1 MHPNTIVPL
10 SLLSDAWET
19 GTLLLVGLCVLV
31 YNDLAR
37 TKKPQMKIKSPNPFH
52 FRFKDNLLNV
62 WLGHPDEIE
71 SEFVLALDKEYL
83 PQFIAILR
91 KAQDT

>member
-1 MHPNTIVPL
+1 MT
-10 SLLSDAWET
+10 T
-19 GTLLLVGLCVLV
+19 
-31 YNDLAR
+31 
-37 TKKPQMKIKSPNPFH
+37 KSPNPFH

-62 WLGHPDEIE
+62 WLGHPDDIE

-83 PQFIAILR
+83 PQFIAILK